1 MEDLEEKDKKT
12 ILVVDDEKSIMEL
25 LVFNLQKEGYN
36 TLEAYDGV
44 TAVEM
49 AMNEKPDLILLDV
62 MLPKLDG
69 ISVCK
74 KIRYALNISNIP
86 ILMISA
92 KDTESDKIVGLEMGA
107 DDYITKPFQIREVMA
122 RIKANLRKAEL
133 NANLDVNAQKNEDKK
148 DIIKVGDLTL
158 DLKKVEARV
167 KGEVINLTKKEFDV
181 LKYLASQ
188 PGQVVTREMLLRDVW
203 EYEEYVGATGS
214 AATGTLDQMNQE
226 YAESLAGR
234 TQKLNTTL
242 EGLFND
248 VFTTDMVYPLID
260 ALTKLADAVDTLFKS
275 VGGGPTIILGLASA
289 FTRLFSN
296 NIAEQ
301 INNAAMNKAVQQQ
314 RIENSQNRGALLE
327 QLKVANPDESNQNT
341 QAIINYAQRINEL
354 APNLSS
360 EQ

>member
-1 MEDLEEKDKKT
+1 MEELVEKDKKT

-49 AMNEKPDLILLDV
+49 AINEKPDLILLDV
-62 MLPKLDG
+62 MIPKLDG

-107 DDYITKPFQIREVMA
+107 DDYITKPFQIKEVIT
-122 RIKANLRKAEL
+122 RIKANIKKAEL
-133 NANLDVNAQKNEDKK
+133 NANMKKKKKKNEDK
-148 DIIKVGDLTL
+148 DNIIKVGDLTL

-203 EYEEYVGATGS
+203 EYEEYVGAIRTIDV
-214 AATGTLDQMNQE
+214 TMN
-226 YAESLAGR
+226 
-234 TQKLNTTL
+234 
-242 EGLFND
+242 
-248 VFTTDMVYPLID
+248 
-260 ALTKLADAVDTLFKS
+260 
-275 VGGGPTIILGLASA
+275 
-289 FTRLFSN
+289 
-296 NIAEQ
+296 
-301 INNAAMNKAVQQQ
+301 
-314 RIENSQNRGALLE
+314 RIRDKIE
-327 QLKVANPDESNQNT
+327 KDKANPKILITKRGVGYYVTDRN
-341 QAIINYAQRINEL
+341 
-354 APNLSS
+354 
-360 EQ
+360 

>member
-1 MEDLEEKDKKT
+1 MEELVEKEKKT
-12 ILVVDDEKSIMEL
+12 ILVVDDEQSIMEL

-62 MLPKLDG
+62 MIPKIDG

-133 NANLDVNAQKNEDKK
+133 NANIDIMNNTPKQEEKEDV
-148 DIIKVGDLTL
+148 IKVGDLTL
-158 DLKKVEARV
+158 DLKKIEARV

-188 PGQVVTREMLLRDVW
+188 PGQVVTREMLLREVW
-203 EYEEYVGATGS
+203 EYEEYVGAI
-214 AATGTLDQMNQE
+214 
-226 YAESLAGR
+226 R
-234 TQKLNTTL
+234 TI
-242 EGLFND
+242 D
-248 VFTTDMVYPLID
+248 VITKRGVGYYVTD
-260 ALTKLADAVDTLFKS
+260 
-275 VGGGPTIILGLASA
+275 
-289 FTRLFSN
+289 R
-296 NIAEQ
+296 
-301 INNAAMNKAVQQQ
+301 
-314 RIENSQNRGALLE
+314 NS
-327 QLKVANPDESNQNT
+327 
-341 QAIINYAQRINEL
+341 
-354 APNLSS
+354 
-360 EQ
+360 

>member
-1 MEDLEEKDKKT
+1 MEEIVEKDKKT
-12 ILVVDDEKSIMEL
+12 ILVVDDEQSIMEL

-49 AMNEKPDLILLDV
+49 AINEKPDLILLDV
-62 MLPKLDG
+62 MIPKLDG

-133 NANLDVNAQKNEDKK
+133 NANMDVISKKNDDKD
-148 DIIKVGDLTL
+148 DIIKVGDLSL
-158 DLKKVEARV
+158 DLKKVEAKV

-188 PGQVVTREMLLRDVW
+188 PGQVVTREMLLREVW
-203 EYEEYVGATGS
+203 EYEEYVGAIRTIDV
-214 AATGTLDQMNQE
+214 TMN
-226 YAESLAGR
+226 
-234 TQKLNTTL
+234 
-242 EGLFND
+242 
-248 VFTTDMVYPLID
+248 
-260 ALTKLADAVDTLFKS
+260 
-275 VGGGPTIILGLASA
+275 
-289 FTRLFSN
+289 
-296 NIAEQ
+296 
-301 INNAAMNKAVQQQ
+301 
-314 RIENSQNRGALLE
+314 RIRDKIE
-327 QLKVANPDESNQNT
+327 KDKANPKILITKRGVGYYVTDKT
-341 QAIINYAQRINEL
+341 
-354 APNLSS
+354 
-360 EQ
+360 

>member
-1 MEDLEEKDKKT
+1 MEEITEKDKKT

-44 TAVEM
+44 TAVDM
-49 AMNEKPDLILLDV
+49 AINKKPDLILLDV
-62 MLPKLDG
+62 MIPKLDG

-107 DDYITKPFQIREVMA
+107 DDYITTPFQIREVMA

-133 NANLDVNAQKNEDKK
+133 NANIDIMNNQKNDEKK
-148 DIIKVGDLTL
+148 EDIIRVGDLSL
-158 DLKKVEARV
+158 DLKKVEAKV

-203 EYEEYVGATGS
+203 EYEEYVGAIRTIDV
-214 AATGTLDQMNQE
+214 TMN
-226 YAESLAGR
+226 
-234 TQKLNTTL
+234 
-242 EGLFND
+242 
-248 VFTTDMVYPLID
+248 
-260 ALTKLADAVDTLFKS
+260 
-275 VGGGPTIILGLASA
+275 
-289 FTRLFSN
+289 
-296 NIAEQ
+296 
-301 INNAAMNKAVQQQ
+301 
-314 RIENSQNRGALLE
+314 RIRDKIE
-327 QLKVANPDESNQNT
+327 KDKANPKILITKRGVGYYVTDRTN
-341 QAIINYAQRINEL
+341 
-354 APNLSS
+354 
-360 EQ
+360 

>member
-1 MEDLEEKDKKT
+1 MEEIVEKDKKT

-49 AMNEKPDLILLDV
+49 AINEKPDLILLDV
-62 MLPKLDG
+62 MIPKLDG

-133 NANLDVNAQKNEDKK
+133 NANIDMLNAQKNEDKN
-148 DIIKVGDLTL
+148 DIIKVGELSL
-158 DLKKVEARV
+158 DLKKVEAKV
-167 KGEVINLTKKEFDV
+167 NGEVINLTKKEFDV

-203 EYEEYVGATGS
+203 EYEEYVGAIRTIDV
-214 AATGTLDQMNQE
+214 TMN
-226 YAESLAGR
+226 
-234 TQKLNTTL
+234 
-242 EGLFND
+242 
-248 VFTTDMVYPLID
+248 
-260 ALTKLADAVDTLFKS
+260 
-275 VGGGPTIILGLASA
+275 
-289 FTRLFSN
+289 
-296 NIAEQ
+296 
-301 INNAAMNKAVQQQ
+301 
-314 RIENSQNRGALLE
+314 RIRDKIE
-327 QLKVANPDESNQNT
+327 KDKANPKILITKRGVGYYVTDKN
-341 QAIINYAQRINEL
+341 
-354 APNLSS
+354 
-360 EQ
+360 

>member
-1 MEDLEEKDKKT
+1 VEELIEKDKKT
-12 ILVVDDEKSIMEL
+12 ILVVDDEQSIMEL

-49 AMNEKPDLILLDV
+49 AINEKPDLILLDV
-62 MLPKLDG
+62 MIPKLDG

-133 NANLDVNAQKNEDKK
+133 NANIDVMNSKKNDDKD
-148 DIIKVGDLTL
+148 DIIKVGDLSL
-158 DLKKVEARV
+158 DLKKVEAKV

-188 PGQVVTREMLLRDVW
+188 PGQVVTREMLLREVW
-203 EYEEYVGATGS
+203 EYEEYVGAIRTIDV
-214 AATGTLDQMNQE
+214 TMN
-226 YAESLAGR
+226 
-234 TQKLNTTL
+234 
-242 EGLFND
+242 
-248 VFTTDMVYPLID
+248 
-260 ALTKLADAVDTLFKS
+260 
-275 VGGGPTIILGLASA
+275 
-289 FTRLFSN
+289 
-296 NIAEQ
+296 
-301 INNAAMNKAVQQQ
+301 
-314 RIENSQNRGALLE
+314 RIRDKIE
-327 QLKVANPDESNQNT
+327 KDKANPKILITKRGVGYYVTDKS
-341 QAIINYAQRINEL
+341 
-354 APNLSS
+354 
-360 EQ
+360 

>member
-1 MEDLEEKDKKT
+1 MEEMVEKDKKT

-49 AMNEKPDLILLDV
+49 AINEKPDLILLDV
-62 MLPKLDG
+62 MIPKLDG

-133 NANLDVNAQKNEDKK
+133 NANIDIMSSQKNEDKD
-148 DIIKVGDLTL
+148 DIIRVGDLTL
-158 DLKKVEARV
+158 DLKKIEAKV

-188 PGQVVTREMLLRDVW
+188 PGQVVTREMLLREVW
-203 EYEEYVGATGS
+203 EYEEYVGAIRTIDV
-214 AATGTLDQMNQE
+214 TMN
-226 YAESLAGR
+226 
-234 TQKLNTTL
+234 
-242 EGLFND
+242 
-248 VFTTDMVYPLID
+248 
-260 ALTKLADAVDTLFKS
+260 
-275 VGGGPTIILGLASA
+275 
-289 FTRLFSN
+289 
-296 NIAEQ
+296 
-301 INNAAMNKAVQQQ
+301 
-314 RIENSQNRGALLE
+314 RIRDKIE
-327 QLKVANPDESNQNT
+327 KDKANPKILITKRGVGYYVTDKN
-341 QAIINYAQRINEL
+341 
-354 APNLSS
+354 
-360 EQ
+360 

>member
-1 MEDLEEKDKKT
+1 MEEIVEKEKKT
-12 ILVVDDEKSIMEL
+12 ILVVDDEQSIMEL

-49 AMNEKPDLILLDV
+49 AINEKPDLILLDV
-62 MLPKLDG
+62 MIPKLDG

-133 NANLDVNAQKNEDKK
+133 NANLDILNNKKTEEKK
-148 DIIKVGDLTL
+148 DDIIRVGDLSL
-158 DLKKVEARV
+158 DLKKVEAKV

-188 PGQVVTREMLLRDVW
+188 PGQVVTREMLLREVW
-203 EYEEYVGATGS
+203 EYEEYVGAIRTIDV
-214 AATGTLDQMNQE
+214 TMN
-226 YAESLAGR
+226 
-234 TQKLNTTL
+234 
-242 EGLFND
+242 
-248 VFTTDMVYPLID
+248 
-260 ALTKLADAVDTLFKS
+260 
-275 VGGGPTIILGLASA
+275 
-289 FTRLFSN
+289 
-296 NIAEQ
+296 
-301 INNAAMNKAVQQQ
+301 
-314 RIENSQNRGALLE
+314 RIRDKIE
-327 QLKVANPDESNQNT
+327 KDKANPKILITKRGVGYYVTDK
-341 QAIINYAQRINEL
+341 
-354 APNLSS
+354 
-360 EQ
+360 

>member
-1 MEDLEEKDKKT
+1 MEEIVEKDKKT

-62 MLPKLDG
+62 MIPKLDG

-133 NANLDVNAQKNEDKK
+133 NANMDSMNSQKNEDKD

-158 DLKKVEARV
+158 DLKKIEARV

-188 PGQVVTREMLLRDVW
+188 PGQVVTREMLLREVW
-203 EYEEYVGATGS
+203 EYEEYVGAIRTIDV
-214 AATGTLDQMNQE
+214 TMN
-226 YAESLAGR
+226 
-234 TQKLNTTL
+234 
-242 EGLFND
+242 
-248 VFTTDMVYPLID
+248 
-260 ALTKLADAVDTLFKS
+260 
-275 VGGGPTIILGLASA
+275 
-289 FTRLFSN
+289 
-296 NIAEQ
+296 
-301 INNAAMNKAVQQQ
+301 
-314 RIENSQNRGALLE
+314 RIRYKIE
-327 QLKVANPDESNQNT
+327 KDKANPKILITKRGVGYYVTDKN
-341 QAIINYAQRINEL
+341 
-354 APNLSS
+354 
-360 EQ
+360 